1 MIKNGVAKEIRHYI
15 GALLIFVFIVSLVIV
30 FIQFPVLDSN
40 KEVVMMLVGSLS
52 ASLAMVI
59 STISG
64 TKPDDI
70 NSLQNKNEKLELT
83 IENLHKKQNEYEKM
97 IINLQNQM
105 VENYDNIIDR
115 VILKSAIDFDDKHN
129 KSCEKFGMALKRGV
143 IKIHI
148 IINIT
153 KTEYYRLT
161 MA

>member
-52 ASLAMVI
+52 ARLAMVI

-129 KSCEKFGMALKRGV
+129 KSCEKCGCKRCTC
-143 IKIHI
+143 K
-148 IINIT
+148 
-153 KTEYYRLT
+153 
-161 MA
+161 